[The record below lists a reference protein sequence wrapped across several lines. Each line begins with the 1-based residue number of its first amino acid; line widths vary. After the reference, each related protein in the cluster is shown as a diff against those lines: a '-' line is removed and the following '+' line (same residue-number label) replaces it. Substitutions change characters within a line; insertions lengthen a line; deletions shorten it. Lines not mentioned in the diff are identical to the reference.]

1 MVIHLP
7 YYHSKTYYQEV
18 FNLKTKLFNEVNIL
32 NKDLHAMADYIFD
45 NPELGNVEFKA
56 AKLLTDYLEANGFEV
71 ERGIANLE
79 TAFRATYKYG
89 EGGPSI
95 GLLCEYDA
103 LEKLGHACGHHM
115 QGPAILGAAVAV
127 KNIMKNKP
135 YTLVVYGTP
144 AEETTH
150 GKLRMIEQN
159 YFNDID
165 IALMMHG
172 SPTTTTDV
180 KSLAM
185 SNFVVTFNGKKAHAA
200 LMPEEGRSALDAL
213 LLSFNGIEFLR
224 EHVRDDVRMM
234 YTILE
239 TPGPANVVPDRA
251 IGKFSLRSYSRAAL
265 NEVVDRFKKLIEGA
279 SLMADVSY
287 HIHAEDSLDNK
298 IPVLKLNE
306 LLMKNAELTGAPRL
320 SPPREKTGSSD
331 FSNVMYLVPGSC
343 IRVAFVEVGTSS
355 HSDEYI
361 QAGKSEAA
369 HNAVTYAAQILAG
382 VTYDLITDEKRFEE
396 IKEEFKTN
404 KAIHK

>member
-1 MVIHLP
+1 M
-7 YYHSKTYYQEV
+7 KTQ
-18 FNLKTKLFNEVNIL
+18 LFNEVNNL
-32 NKDLHAMADYIFD
+32 NETLHAMADYIFD

-56 AKLLTDYLEANGFEV
+56 TKALTEYLEKNGFVV

-79 TAFRATYKYG
+79 TAFRAIYKQG

-127 KNIMKNKP
+127 KNQLKDKP

-150 GKLRMIEQN
+150 GKIRMIEQN

-165 IALMMHG
+165 VALMMHG

-185 SNFVVTFNGKKAHAA
+185 SNFVVTFKGTKAHAA

-213 LLSFNGIEFLR
+213 LLSFNGVEFLR

-251 IGKFSLRSYSRAAL
+251 VGKFSLRSYSRATL
-265 NEVVDRFKKLIEGA
+265 NEVIERFKKLIEGA

-306 LLMKNAELTGAPRL
+306 LLMKNAELSGAPKL

-331 FSNVMYLVPGSC
+331 FSNVMYMVPGSC

-361 QAGKSEAA
+361 RVGKSQEA

-382 VTYDLITDEKRFEE
+382 VAYDLITDEAKFTE
-396 IKEEFKTN
+396 IKEEFKIN
-404 KAIHK
+404 KALHN